1 MKKKGFTLVELLAVI
16 VILAVILT
24 IAVPA
29 VKKTID
35 NAKKKSAENDALMIK
50 NIAEKYYT
58 SNLDKDEEITGID
71 LSTDTL
77 SYSGEKPTKGYLY
90 FTEDGIAYGKM
101 YINGYCVE
109 VKSDGTNTSEKVSIE
124 ECNITNVST
133 GNNNDQ
139 KDEYPKEGPYIVSFD
154 GLRYENG
161 EIIYYNPVANKKC
174 SKEEAVSTMGTKDG
188 CMKWYA
194 FLDDGSSKLKL
205 ILDHNTKDIVAWN
218 STGSNVNG
226 AITAKE
232 QLKSDITNWNEKVK
246 STARFITAEEI
257 ASITKYP
264 RWSNKTYF
272 LHNNSTNQYQG
283 SAGTNQYSW
292 LFNNTSG
299 CKNFGCDAE
308 QSGTN
313 GYWTDSTYYAN
324 TTSAWVVD
332 YFGYLGTGT
341 VNVSNSNGIRPVIEV
356 DKTILSDTKEVT
368 YGSTYGSLPLP
379 TKSRYKFLGWYTTSG
394 VKVDSD
400 TKVEITDDTTLYAQ
414 WESVGGYYVAIE
426 AYYAF
431 YVPAFSVDFYIADG
445 TIKKYTITP
454 YSNMRDIVVEENV
467 VKVVVNHENNASITV
482 NRTNYDVKPSG
493 DFKNISNKTYS
504 YNAKGTSFNIT
515 QDSSCSIYFAD

>member
-1 MKKKGFTLVELLAVI
+1 
-16 VILAVILT
+16 
-24 IAVPA
+24 
-29 VKKTID
+29 
-35 NAKKKSAENDALMIK
+35 
-50 NIAEKYYT
+50 
-58 SNLDKDEEITGID
+58 
-71 LSTDTL
+71 
-77 SYSGEKPTKGYLY
+77 
-90 FTEDGIAYGKM
+90 M

-174 SKEEAVSTMGTKDG
+174 SKEEVVSTMGTKDG

-272 LHNNSTNQYQG
+272 FT
-283 SAGTNQYSW
+283 
-292 LFNNTSG
+292 
-299 CKNFGCDAE
+299 
-308 QSGTN
+308 
-313 GYWTDSTYYAN
+313 
-324 TTSAWVVD
+324 
-332 YFGYLGTGT
+332 
-341 VNVSNSNGIRPVIEV
+341 
-356 DKTILSDTKEVT
+356 
-368 YGSTYGSLPLP
+368 
-379 TKSRYKFLGWYTTSG
+379 
-394 VKVDSD
+394 
-400 TKVEITDDTTLYAQ
+400 
-414 WESVGGYYVAIE
+414 
-426 AYYAF
+426 
-431 YVPAFSVDFYIADG
+431 
-445 TIKKYTITP
+445 
-454 YSNMRDIVVEENV
+454 
-467 VKVVVNHENNASITV
+467 
-482 NRTNYDVKPSG
+482 
-493 DFKNISNKTYS
+493 
-504 YNAKGTSFNIT
+504 
-515 QDSSCSIYFAD
+515 